1 MNSKYHYEK
10 TSVVNGSLYGAKK
23 ESEEYQYNEF
33 SASIKEQIDQ
43 KLQNNEKVVLIDKIE
58 FKRTILC
65 INGSLFNY
73 DDNVDFLVTL
83 TDSQNNKVVNFK
95 HCECENG
102 KFKISI
108 NVMSANNELP
118 ISTGQYNLSFHE
130 KRNKDFDDLYFGKSD
145 LKVTISDEND
155 SKFAVCYDNENYFV
169 KTVLLSE
176 RVDAYISPDYDID
189 YEYSKTNSV
198 HWRLLRN
205 KNNLFYANSSYDME
219 DFKFLLRVTH
229 RVPNILPVPYWEKK
243 RIEKR
248 RKRNAKKR
256 DLSLYG
262 TRAIFNFFL
271 RFAKKKGNV
280 VLFASGSRAK
290 IGGNEETIY
299 LRMLERGMKKT
310 HKFLFDFKESITI
323 IKPFISKFTFLY
335 KLAVADIILIDDYY
349 PDIYRFDYPSDKK
362 IVQVWHACGAFKS
375 LGLERLGKPGA
386 PAFNTRVHK
395 CYTHVPVSSYHSA
408 LHHAEAFGI
417 SENKFYPIGIPRTDI
432 FFDEDYKKN
441 ILEKLANEF
450 PEYVGKSK
458 VYMYAPTFR
467 GDNALNAHFPF
478 EKIDLQAWGE
488 HCIETNSLLIIKM
501 HPFVKQLFRIPEKYK
516 NHIID
521 ATSYR
526 EVNDMLFMVDVLI
539 TDYSSIIYEFSLL
552 KRPILFYAFDQKDYV
567 ATRDF
572 YEKYED
578 IVAGKIVHTSSE
590 LMKCI
595 KDEDFDFDKMDSFV
609 KKNFTYTDGK
619 ATDRFIDHVIL
630 DQPYEID
637 VDYSTIF

>member
-1 MNSKYHYEK
+1 MNAKNNDVNNQIENKCNNEEIKYK
-10 TSVVNGSLYGAKK
+10 FIDTQNA
-23 ESEEYQYNEF
+23 
-33 SASIKEQIDQ
+33 IKNKISQQLI
-43 KLQNNEKVVLIDKIE
+43 NNEKVVLIENIE
-58 FKRTILC
+58 FKRTVIC
-65 INGSLFNY
+65 ISGSLYNY
-73 DDNVDFLVTL
+73 AKDAQFLVTF
-83 TDSQNNKVVNFK
+83 TGDNVNVNFN
-95 HCECENG
+95 HFECNNG
-102 KFKISI
+102 KFKASI

-118 ISTGQYNLSFHE
+118 LSTNKYRLSFHE
-130 KRNKDFDDLYFGKSD
+130 KLSEDFDSLYFGKSKYSVS
-145 LKVTISDEND
+145 LSDEGNK
-155 SKFAVCYDNENYFV
+155 KFAVCYDQDKYFV
-169 KTVLLSE
+169 KTVALSE
-176 RVDAYISPDYDID
+176 RVDAYISPEYEIDYDF
-189 YEYSKTNSV
+189 SKSSSV
-198 HWRLLRN
+198 HWHLLRN
-205 KNNLFYANSSYDME
+205 NSNLFYADPACDEITSHFILD
-219 DFKFLLRVTH
+219 VTH
-229 RVPNILPVPYWEKK
+229 CVPNILPVPYWEKK
-243 RIEKR
+243 RIAKRKIKDEKI
-248 RKRNAKKR
+248 R
-256 DLSLYG
+256 DLSLYS
-262 TRAIFNFFL
+262 TRAVFNFFL
-271 RFAKKKGNV
+271 RFAKNKGNV
-280 VLFASGSRAK
+280 VLFTSGSRAK

-323 IKPFISKFTFLY
+323 IKSPIKKLLFLY
-335 KLAVADIILIDDYY
+335 RLAVADIILIDDYY
-349 PDIYRFDYPSDKK
+349 PDIYRLDYPKNKK

-417 SENKFYPIGIPRTDI
+417 NEKRFYPIGIPRTDI
-432 FFDEDYKKN
+432 FFDEKYKKN
-441 ILEKLANEF
+441 ILEKLSKEF
-450 PEYVGKSK
+450 PEANGKSK

-478 EKIDLQAWGE
+478 EKIDLKRWGE

-552 KRPILFYAFDQKDYV
+552 KRPILFYAFDQKEYV

-578 IVAGKIVHTSSE
+578 IVAGKIVHTSND
-590 LMKCI
+590 LMNCI
-595 KDEDFDFDKMDSFV
+595 KNEDFDFAKMDSFV

-619 ATDRFIDHVIL
+619 ATDRFIDHIIL
-630 DQPYEID
+630 NEEYEID